1 MVTYLFVSQANA
13 LVPAEQHVLN
23 GGSGST
29 VATVIARTYSV
40 PIEMI
45 GIDNRFGPSGD
56 TTILFKECHL
66 ASEDI
71 IWQLNEL

>member
-1 MVTYLFVSQANA
+1 MVTYLFVSQTNT
-13 LVPAEQHVLN
+13 LVSAEQHMLN

-40 PIEMI
+40 HIEMI

-56 TTILFKECHL
+56 PAILFKECHL
-66 ASEDI
+66 TPEDI
-71 IWQLNEL
+71 IRQLNEL